1 MRIVFVMIFLSL
13 SFEALAD
20 LKCNVD
26 LKYGIIVNERQIRV
40 IDESRTLY
48 QINGTDQLFVLGNEI
63 KLEPAQ
69 QQDLKDIS
77 EGMHYVVPKIIV
89 LAVEGVELAVE
100 TVEHVYVGLV
110 GNDTKSYD
118 KLQSSLKRVQKRV
131 SQKFIHA
138 NENFFVGPG
147 RLENLDDMVDREI
160 EKQLGKAIDTSVGG
174 ILSAIS
180 GLEKGSSD
188 EPELTQEQLAQRLE
202 QVGEESERTVE
213 SKADT
218 LRVKAQWFCNKMLH
232 LDKIEERLRKS
243 VPELRPYDVIL
254 APTERDVKS

>member
-1 MRIVFVMIFLSL
+1 MRFVFVVIFLSL

-48 QINGTDQLFVLGNEI
+48 QINGTNQLIVMGNVIE
-63 KLEPAQ
+63 LELAQ
-69 QQDLKDIS
+69 QKDLNDIS
-77 EGMHYVVPKIIV
+77 VGMHYVVPKIII
-89 LAVEGVELAVE
+89 LATEGVELAVE

-110 GNDTKSYD
+110 GNDHKSYD
-118 KLQSSLKRVQKRV
+118 KLQSSLKRVQMRV
-131 SQKFIHA
+131 REKFIHA
-138 NENFFVGPG
+138 NENFFIGPG
-147 RLENLDDMVDREI
+147 RLENLDDLVDREI

-180 GLEKGSSD
+180 GLEKSD
-188 EPELTQEQLAQRLE
+188 PDEAKLTPEQLAQRLE
-202 QVGEESERTVE
+202 QVGEQIERKVE

-218 LRVKAQWFCNKMLH
+218 LRVKAEWFCNKMHH
-232 LDKIEERLRKS
+232 LDKIEERLRAS
-243 VPELRPYDVIL
+243 VPELRPFDVIL
-254 APTERDVKS
+254 APSKRKG